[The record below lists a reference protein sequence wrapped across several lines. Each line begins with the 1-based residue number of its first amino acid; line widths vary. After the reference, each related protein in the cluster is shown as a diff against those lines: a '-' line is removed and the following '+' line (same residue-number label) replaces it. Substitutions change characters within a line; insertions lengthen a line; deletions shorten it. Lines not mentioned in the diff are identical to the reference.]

1 MWTNAN
7 DLQTDTFA
15 RKDSAVAGCVE
26 EARPASLRTYRPA
39 LSYLFGSLAR
49 QVTYPLRMPRGPKR
63 TRRQPA
69 QRTCGRDESRL
80 GGFLGLSSPTC
91 AQRRGT
97 AQPDL
102 PRY

>member
-49 QVTYPLRMPRGPKR
+49 QVTYPLRMPRGPILM
-63 TRRQPA
+63 
-69 QRTCGRDESRL
+69 GRNITTGSMRHER
-80 GGFLGLSSPTC
+80 
-91 AQRRGT
+91 
-97 AQPDL
+97 
-102 PRY
+102 